1 MSKLRGKLSKSFLE
15 KKMYQANIWKLY
27 LFQFFMSLHF
37 MGGVLVPFYLD
48 WGGISFTQI
57 MILQSVFVFSIF
69 LLEIPTGAVADFFG
83 RKTSIVLGALITAIS
98 AFVYTSYP
106 SFYVFLVGEFMWA
119 LGFALLSGAHEAL
132 VYDSLKKIKKENTSK
147 KIFGKMQSLSLIGLM
162 ISAPIGSIIA
172 VKFGL
177 RYAFMAIGI
186 PMFISFIIALTIKEP
201 IVKKI
206 NSNKKNNQKRPSY
219 LKTITEGINYFR
231 KHRILKILAFD
242 MISVST
248 LAFFVIWTYQP
259 LLTTLGIHL
268 IYFGI
273 VHSAITGI
281 QIPVLNGFDKLEKL
295 VRSKKRY
302 LFLSAL
308 ITGIGMIIMGVSKY
322 VPLTIFAILLVSAFG
337 LSRQTLFN
345 NYLNKYIESHNR
357 ATVLSSISM
366 MSKLSRAIAYPI
378 IGLLVEQSLTMTL
391 VILGFA
397 LIIVSLISKVEEE
410 HLID

>member
-186 PMFISFIIALTIKEP
+186 PMFISF
-201 IVKKI
+201 
-206 NSNKKNNQKRPSY
+206 
-219 LKTITEGINYFR
+219 
-231 KHRILKILAFD
+231 
-242 MISVST
+242 
-248 LAFFVIWTYQP
+248 
-259 LLTTLGIHL
+259 
-268 IYFGI
+268 
-273 VHSAITGI
+273 
-281 QIPVLNGFDKLEKL
+281 
-295 VRSKKRY
+295 
-302 LFLSAL
+302 
-308 ITGIGMIIMGVSKY
+308 
-322 VPLTIFAILLVSAFG
+322 
-337 LSRQTLFN
+337 FN
-345 NYLNKYIESHNR
+345 
-357 ATVLSSISM
+357 
-366 MSKLSRAIAYPI
+366 
-378 IGLLVEQSLTMTL
+378 
-391 VILGFA
+391 
-397 LIIVSLISKVEEE
+397 
-410 HLID
+410 